1 MRATRIVFALAL
13 AGLVVPAFAGGV
25 GNDTLISGFGNDF
38 MQPPDAPGGFA
49 AAPSANAGSR
59 THRPIEFTTRLDRTI
74 PLDAPGGLAEA
85 PSVAEMAATK
95 STDLAGPSLMLM
107 LSSSQGRSLDRG
119 SGNDTLKSAFGNDA
133 MPRGDRIGAAALP
146 QPAAGSARQGQA
158 LVFYLGGMPAPRT
171 ALTGAASGRP
181 AESLSFNYSK
191 IDYKYIPPAAKGPA
205 VGAMAVRR

>member
-1 MRATRIVFALAL
+1 
-13 AGLVVPAFAGGV
+13 
-25 GNDTLISGFGNDF
+25 
-38 MQPPDAPGGFA
+38 
-49 AAPSANAGSR
+49 
-59 THRPIEFTTRLDRTI
+59 
-74 PLDAPGGLAEA
+74 
-85 PSVAEMAATK
+85 
-95 STDLAGPSLMLM
+95 
-107 LSSSQGRSLDRG
+107 
-119 SGNDTLKSAFGNDA
+119 